1 MSFELLDPLHTLT
14 ITVLP
19 QLAWT
24 LYVLAGLTTYLI
36 IRAILE
42 TIL

>member
-1 MSFELLDPLHTLT
+1 MSFEILEPLHTLT
-14 ITVLP
+14 IEVFP

-24 LYVLAGLTTYLI
+24 LYLFAGLTIYLI

>member
-14 ITVLP
+14 ITVFP

-24 LYVLAGLTTYLI
+24 LSVIAGLTTYLI

-42 TIL
+42 TIS